1 MGLAPAPAGR
11 IRAEVSR
18 MAQQITHPGIDE
30 RGAAGQQARTQTAP
44 PGHAGRRPDADR
56 PDPVALLKAQ
66 NLTREPDLVPKL
78 ADQR

>member
-1 MGLAPAPAGR
+1 
-11 IRAEVSR
+11 
-18 MAQQITHPGIDE
+18 MAARQIAHPGIGE
-30 RGAAGQQARTQTAP
+30 RGAAGRQARTQTAP
-44 PGHAGRRPDADR
+44 PGQAGWRPDAGR